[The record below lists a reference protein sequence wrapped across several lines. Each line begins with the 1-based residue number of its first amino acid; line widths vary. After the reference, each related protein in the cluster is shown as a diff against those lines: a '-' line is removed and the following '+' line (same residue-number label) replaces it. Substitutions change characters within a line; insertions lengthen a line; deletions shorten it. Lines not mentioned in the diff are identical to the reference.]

1 MIVVIIIIIH
11 SSVRWRLIHIK
22 DIIVI
27 SRIMSM
33 SMTMSVIM
41 IMMMMMM
48 SISTAATARK
58 PAPEAAPI
66 PASRQA
72 NEMGKYEKDDELVRG
87 GNEKQLVEE
96 VRVVGQVVVDELE
109 LIDARR
115 VAQRSGRYE
124 VAAARWRRREQCRHA
139 RYGAC

>member
-1 MIVVIIIIIH
+1 MIVIVIIIIIIIH
-11 SSVRWRLIHIK
+11 SSVRWRLVHIK

-33 SMTMSVIM
+33 SMTMTVIV

-72 NEMGKYEKDDELVRG
+72 NEMGKDEKDDELVRG
-87 GNEKQLVEE
+87 GDEEKLVE
-96 VRVVGQVVVDELE
+96 
-109 LIDARR
+109 
-115 VAQRSGRYE
+115 
-124 VAAARWRRREQCRHA
+124 
-139 RYGAC
+139 